1 VSPRKATTD
10 PQPPPEGYTRVT
22 VAGNYQLNVDGWLYV
37 GGQTADVPTDQ
48 AASLVQSGIVVTT

>member
-1 VSPRKATTD
+1 VSPRKVTVK
-10 PQPPPEGYTRVT
+10 PQETPEGHTRVT

-37 GGQTADVPTDQ
+37 GGQTADVPADQ